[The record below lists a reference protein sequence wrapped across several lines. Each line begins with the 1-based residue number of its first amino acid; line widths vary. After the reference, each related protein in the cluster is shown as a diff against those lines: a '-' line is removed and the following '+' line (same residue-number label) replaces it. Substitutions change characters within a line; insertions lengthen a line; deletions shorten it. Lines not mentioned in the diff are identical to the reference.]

1 MSGDIDPAV
10 ALLTRL
16 LSLSERAPNR
26 ARPASLSPDYEK
38 LRTASAHS
46 RFQDQIAGAER
57 SGAVSVRNGKRE
69 RRHLIERITV
79 KDPAA
84 LARHLG
90 RVPSSASASAA
101 RQKLDAVIQGEAPW
115 LKSVLDDIESRWSRG
130 EAALR
135 LQPGEIEPALE
146 LLAFLVAISKDQ
158 ARSLD
163 ARTFSLKVTG
173 DTKAFD
179 RHATRIAAIMAAQLG
194 EPGLAIDLVWARIG
208 LERFGHP
215 VHLRGPVVAEDS
227 RGVLVDGRAK
237 PFASVHPE
245 LLPLLRLSSSPS
257 FILTIENYAS
267 FNRHV
272 REIEDGGLVIYTGG
286 FASVGVIEILKSLL
300 DKIDARVPF
309 FHWGDIDP
317 GGLRI
322 FRFLEEN
329 LSRKPRPYMM
339 DRATAEAHGRPAKI
353 DPTLGSIAKADSAI
367 ADVAAWLAQG
377 DAVKHLEQE
386 ALDPASPLG
395 PVAKAAFLLQDIIPR
410 QCGGKP

>member
-1 MSGDIDPAV
+1 VSGDTDPAV

-16 LSLSERAPNR
+16 LGLSERTPNR
-26 ARPASLSPDYEK
+26 TRPASLSPDYEN
-38 LRTASAHS
+38 LRTASARS

-101 RQKLDAVIQGEAPW
+101 RQKLDAVIQGEASW
-115 LKSVLDDIESRWSRG
+115 LKPVLDDIESRWSRG
-130 EAALR
+130 EAAFR

-146 LLAFLVAISKDQ
+146 FLTFLAAVSKDQ
-158 ARSLD
+158 ARGLD

-194 EPGLAIDLVWARIG
+194 EPGLAADLVWARIG

-215 VHLRGPVVAEDS
+215 VHLRGPVIAEDS
-227 RGVLVDGRAK
+227 RGVLVDGRAR

-245 LLPLLRLSSSPS
+245 LLPSLKLSGSPP

-267 FNRHV
+267 FNRYV
-272 REIEDGGLVIYTGG
+272 REIEDGGLIIYTGG
-286 FASVGVIEILKSLL
+286 FASVGVIEILKWLL
-300 DKIDARVPF
+300 NNLDRAISF
-309 FHWGDIDP
+309 FHWGDVDP

-322 FRFLEEN
+322 FRYLEVT
-329 LSRKPRPYMM
+329 LPRAPRPHLME
-339 DRATAEAHGRPAKI
+339 RSLATAHGKPAKG
-353 DPTLGSIAKADSAI
+353 DPTLMSISKSDSAI
-367 ADVAAWLAQG
+367 ADLAAWLASS
-377 DAVKHLEQE
+377 DDIKHLEQE
-386 ALDPASPLG
+386 AVDPCSPPMNSVGAS
-395 PVAKAAFLLQDIIPR
+395 AA
-410 QCGGKP
+410 

>member
-1 MSGDIDPAV
+1 MSGDADPAV

-16 LSLSERAPNR
+16 LSLSERTPNR
-26 ARPASLSPDYEK
+26 TRPASLSPDYEK
-38 LRTASAHS
+38 LGTASARS

-79 KDPAA
+79 KDPVA

-90 RVPSSASASAA
+90 RVSSSASASAA
-101 RQKLDAVIQGEAPW
+101 RQKLDAGIQGAVPW
-115 LKSVLDDIESRWSRG
+115 VKAILDDIESRWSRG

-135 LQPGEIEPALE
+135 LQPDEIEPALE
-146 LLAFLVAISKDQ
+146 FLTFLVAISKDQ
-158 ARSLD
+158 ARGLD
-163 ARTFSLKVTG
+163 SRSFSQKVTG

-179 RHATRIAAIMAAQLG
+179 RHSTRIAAVMAEHFG
-194 EPGLAIDLVWARIG
+194 ESALEPRLVWEKIG
-208 LERFGHP
+208 LERFRHP
-215 VHLRGPVVAEDS
+215 INLRGPVVIEDLS
-227 RGVLVDGRAK
+227 GTLVDGRAK
-237 PFASVHPE
+237 PFASIHPE
-245 LLPLLRLSSSPS
+245 MLPLLKLRAQPALL
-257 FILTIENYAS
+257 LTIENYAS
-267 FNRHV
+267 FYRYV
-272 REIEDGGLVIYTGG
+272 REVEDGALVIYTGG
-286 FASVGVIEILKSLL
+286 FASGGVVEILKSLL
-300 DKIDARVPF
+300 GKVDANVPF

-353 DPTLGSIAKADSAI
+353 DPTLGTIAKTDSAL

-377 DAVKHLEQE
+377 DTVKHLEQE
-386 ALDPASPLG
+386 ALDPVSPLRS
-395 PVAKAAFLLQDIIPR
+395 VSKAALRPLQPKFAD
-410 QCGGKP
+410 

>member
-1 MSGDIDPAV
+1 MSGDTDPAV

-16 LSLSERAPNR
+16 LSLSERTPNR
-26 ARPASLSPDYEK
+26 TRPASLSPDYEK
-38 LRTASAHS
+38 LGTASARS

-79 KDPAA
+79 KDPVA

-115 LKSVLDDIESRWSRG
+115 IKPVLDDIESRWSRG
-130 EAALR
+130 EAAFR

-146 LLAFLVAISKDQ
+146 LLTFLVAISKDQ
-158 ARSLD
+158 ARGLD
-163 ARTFSLKVTG
+163 GRTFSLKVAG

-179 RHATRIAAIMAAQLG
+179 RHSTRIAAIMAAQLG
-194 EPGLAIDLVWARIG
+194 EPGLAADLVWARIG

-215 VHLRGPVVAEDS
+215 VHLRGPVIAEDS
-227 RGVLVDGRAK
+227 WGVLVDGRAR

-245 LLPLLRLSSSPS
+245 LLPLLRLSGSPPY
-257 FILTIENYAS
+257 ILTIENYAS

-272 REIEDGGLVIYTGG
+272 REIEDGGIVIYTGG
-286 FASVGVIEILKSLL
+286 FASVGVIEILKWLL
-300 DKIDARVPF
+300 NNVDRAIPF
-309 FHWGDIDP
+309 FHWGDVDP

-322 FRFLEEN
+322 FRYLEET
-329 LSRKPRPYMM
+329 LPRAPRPHLME
-339 DRATAEAHGRPAKI
+339 RSLATARGKSATA
-353 DPTLGSIAKADSAI
+353 DPTLIAISRSDSAI
-367 ADVAAWLAQG
+367 ANLAAWLAGG
-377 DAVKHLEQE
+377 DGIRHLEQE
-386 ALDPASPLG
+386 AVDPATPPISSIG
-395 PVAKAAFLLQDIIPR
+395 ASAAQFFVSL
-410 QCGGKP
+410 K